1 MIRLFRSKP
10 LTSLPNRLIPLYSSS
25 SISKTTTTIRRCL
38 SSQQQ
43 QQQQQQDPP
52 SSITKEIA
60 YGIQN
65 TNELFIRHG
74 IARRKLEDLAK
85 HAGNVDTLVE
95 RWQKMMEA
103 FLSTQVHVLA
113 GLGYHPSEVGLETY
127 NRQLATFMHNADPD
141 TTEDLRL
148 KSRDLWRQVLATA
161 FDIPLEDTIQKSD
174 MLSIVDARNIMHKVA
189 QKMQSPDILE
199 HIAGQC
205 ARLESTGDQAKDF
218 AEKHQIVQETLVHE
232 VYLGGEP
239 MSLVEECGFEPGE
252 RGYVFMQCVMAEH
265 QTDPLIGQYIGSA
278 MMKVLQSAGVD
289 LSAAMQ
295 QQGK

>member
-1 MIRLFRSKP
+1 
-10 LTSLPNRLIPLYSSS
+10 
-25 SISKTTTTIRRCL
+25 
-38 SSQQQ
+38 
-43 QQQQQQDPP
+43 
-52 SSITKEIA
+52 
-60 YGIQN
+60 
-65 TNELFIRHG
+65 
-74 IARRKLEDLAK
+74 
-85 HAGNVDTLVE
+85 
-95 RWQKMMEA
+95 MMEA

-127 NRQLATFMHNADPD
+127 NHQLAMFMHNADPD
-141 TTEDLRL
+141 TTEDLRI

-161 FDIPLEDTIQKSD
+161 FNIPLEDTIRKSE
-174 MLSIVDARNIMHKVA
+174 MLSIVDARNIMHKVS
-189 QKMQSPDILE
+189 QKMQSPEILE

-218 AEKHQIVQETLVHE
+218 AEKHQIIQETLVHN

-239 MSLVEECGFEPGE
+239 SLVEECGFEPGE
-252 RGYVFMQCVMAEH
+252 KGYVFMQCVMAEH

-295 QQGK
+295 QAKV

>member
-1 MIRLFRSKP
+1 MIRSFRSKP
-10 LTSLPNRLIPLYSSS
+10 LTILQNRFIPSVT
-25 SISKTTTTIRRCL
+25 SISNNTATRRCL
-38 SSQQQ
+38 SSQLQQ
-43 QQQQQQDPP
+43 PQDPP

-85 HAGNVDTLVE
+85 DAGNEETLVE

-141 TTEDLRL
+141 TTEDLRI

-161 FDIPLEDTIQKSD
+161 FNIPLEDTIQKSD
-174 MLSIVDARNIMHKVA
+174 GLSIADARNIMHKVS
-189 QKMQSPDILE
+189 QKMQSPEILE
-199 HIAGQC
+199 LIAGKC

-218 AEKHQIVQETLVHE
+218 AEKHQIVQETLVHD

-239 MSLVEECGFEPGE
+239 SLVEECGFEPGE
-252 RGYVFMQCVMAEH
+252 KGYVFMQCVMAEH

-295 QQGK
+295 QAKV

>member
-1 MIRLFRSKP
+1 MIRVFRSKP
-10 LTSLPNRLIPLYSSS
+10 LTILCNRLVSSTG
-25 SISKTTTTIRRCL
+25 SILKNTTRSL
-38 SSQQQ
+38 SSQIHQNHLQ
-43 QQQQQQDPP
+43 NPP

-85 HAGNVDTLVE
+85 DAGNVDTLVE

-127 NRQLATFMHNADPD
+127 NYQLAMFMHNADPD
-141 TTEDLRL
+141 TTEDLRI

-161 FDIPLEDTIQKSD
+161 FNIPLEDTIRKSE
-174 MLSIVDARNIMHKVA
+174 MLSIVDARNIMHKVS
-189 QKMQSPDILE
+189 QKMQSPEILE

-205 ARLESTGDQAKDF
+205 ARMESTGDQAKDF
-218 AEKHQIVQETLVHE
+218 AEKHQIVQETLVHD

-239 MSLVEECGFEPGE
+239 SLVEECGFDPGE
-252 RGYVFMQCVMAEH
+252 KGYVFMQCVMAEH

-295 QQGK
+295 QAK